1 MPEYSLNYKLQPQT
15 LQICLFYFSSSEECV
30 FPVAPQQIQHLSAQL
45 LPGAQH

>member
-15 LQICLFYFSSSEECV
+15 LKNLPFYFSSSEECV

-45 LPGAQH
+45 LPVAEH